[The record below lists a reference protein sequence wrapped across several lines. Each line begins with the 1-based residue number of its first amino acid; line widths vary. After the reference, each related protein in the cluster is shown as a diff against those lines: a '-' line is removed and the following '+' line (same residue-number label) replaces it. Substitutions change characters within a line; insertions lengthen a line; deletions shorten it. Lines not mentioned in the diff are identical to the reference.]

1 MLCLLQLRHFHIL
14 LSGRPAISIG
24 FSGPNVPNVSKMF
37 QMFQIKRSKCSKCF
51 KCSKLGEERK
61 DDMQIGEAFH
71 IFPRVSDG
79 QDKTGQGPFIP
90 VIRCHA
96 LSLSPVQPPG
106 GAAAAGHQGVLLQS
120 CPVRQAGWHTT
131 NTIKWN
137 QMKYVGWSHFVCG
150 IA

>member
-37 QMFQIKRSKCSKCF
+37 QMFQIKRSKCF

-61 DDMQIGEAFH
+61 DDTQIGEAFH

-96 LSLSPVQPPG
+96 LSLSLQCNR
-106 GAAAAGHQGVLLQS
+106 QGVLLQ
-120 CPVRQAGWHTT
+120 QATRGCCCSPALLGRLAGIPQIQS
-131 NTIKWN
+131 NGIK
-137 QMKYVGWSHFVCG
+137 
-150 IA
+150 